1 MIKILIIDD
10 SSYMR
15 GKIRSLLKETGYE
28 ISEAG
33 SGVQAFQSIASA
45 DFDII
50 LLDIIMPEMDGLKVL
65 SAFTKQKP
73 DTPVIVITADIQ
85 ESVRKQFLQLGAR
98 AVLHKPPR
106 REDLINSIREHLS
119 PDEGGPQCN

>member
-65 SAFTKQKP
+65 SAVTTQKP

-85 ESVRKQFLQLGAR
+85 ESVRIQCLQLGAR